1 MSFRKHFINFET
13 STLIHI
19 KPWLMTAEI
28 PDVLAKYLCHLDEL
42 NMSFAK
48 KKKKTFGNKDANQPC
63 SNCTADQHVC
73 FHFMDITVLFL
84 V

>member
-1 MSFRKHFINFET
+1 
-13 STLIHI
+13 
-19 KPWLMTAEI
+19 MTAEI

-48 KKKKTFGNKDANQPC
+48 KQNQNKKIADFWICENKDANQPC

-73 FHFMDITVLFL
+73 FHFMDNTVLFL